1 MRLKADIKAGRTAP
15 AATLFDLIFHTAVHN
30 IRKTH
35 GNAVMGLLLAILQNV
50 IMIASFYLMFAL
62 MGLRGMAIRGDY
74 MLYLMSGIFMFM
86 THNKAMGAVLKAE
99 GPTSSMMKHAPMNT
113 IVAIV
118 GSALSALYLQIF
130 AAAVVLYF
138 YHAIFMPLT
147 IDQPVQTMGMVLLSW
162 ATGVAIGMVFRAA
175 NPWNPRL
182 IGIVSGIY
190 MRMNMITSG
199 KMFVANAMPTAILA
213 FFDWNPLF
221 HTIDQGRGYIFLNY
235 NPRYS
240 SLDYPIIVMIVCILI
255 GLMGEF
261 YTKMHASLSWGAG
274 K

>member
-1 MRLKADIKAGRTAP
+1 MFQVERPKSILGSVIGT
-15 AATLFDLIFHTAVHN
+15 FELIFHASVHKV
-30 IRKTH
+30 RKGH
-35 GNAVMGLLLAILQNV
+35 GNAIVGLLLNILQMV
-50 IMIASFYLMFAL
+50 LMIVVFYTMMSLLGA
-62 MGLRGMAIRGDY
+62 RGMAIRGDY

-99 GPTSSMMKHAPMNT
+99 GPTSPMMKHAPMNT

-221 HTIDQGRGYIFLNY
+221 HTIDQGRGYIFINY
-235 NPRYS
+235 SPHYS
-240 SLDYPIIVMIVCILI
+240 SLTYPITIMIVCILI